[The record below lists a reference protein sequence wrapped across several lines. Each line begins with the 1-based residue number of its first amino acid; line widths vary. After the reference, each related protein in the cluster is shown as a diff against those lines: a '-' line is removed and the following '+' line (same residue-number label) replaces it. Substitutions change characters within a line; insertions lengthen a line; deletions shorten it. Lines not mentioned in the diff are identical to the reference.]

1 MVQIKDG
8 MKEGQ
13 KKGTFQLATCRLTS
27 PNPPPSSF
35 QLNFV
40 FHCLRTTPNI
50 PVLLLFLC
58 ETVSLWGSLLAI
70 NQKSW
75 ACGAS
80 EATKPH

>member
-8 MKEGQ
+8 MKEDQ

-35 QLNFV
+35 QLNLF

-50 PVLLLFLC
+50 PALLLFLC
-58 ETVSLWGSLLAI
+58 EIVSLWGSLLAI
-70 NQKSW
+70 
-75 ACGAS
+75 
-80 EATKPH
+80 